1 MGSED
6 LAKLAET
13 LAKTQV
19 AGGRLSFKG
28 KALRLTMAEDAKV
41 MIKEIE
47 EFVSLK
53 ALQLKGVEAARDIA
67 KALEKRSG
75 LKRCHWI
82 TGCSPEG
89 FSLRAHQL

>member
-28 KALRLTMAEDAKV
+28 KGLRLTTAEDAKV
-41 MIKEIE
+41 VIKEIE

-53 ALQLKGVEAARDIA
+53 AL
-67 KALEKRSG
+67 
-75 LKRCHWI
+75 
-82 TGCSPEG
+82 
-89 FSLRAHQL
+89 